1 MSDGQELCNLGKALS
16 SQVRLD
22 ILKLLYT
29 ESLSIVEISEKLCI
43 APSSAALHVKMS

>member
-1 MSDGQELCNLGKALS
+1 MSKPLSLDLSDGQELCNLGKALS

-29 ESLSIVEISEKLCI
+29 ESLSIVEI
-43 APSSAALHVKMS
+43 